1 MKKKILAVICSAALC
16 MAPVSPALAVE
27 NSNYE
32 EAPVEDINLAQGLAE
47 PGKLVQELELSY
59 KNPLYSRERV
69 HDGFSFEEKR
79 LLSFGDTSEEQKAIG
94 LVRRALVDRK
104 NTFTV
109 AYCSNYVLTEDKL
122 MEIFNEALAHTGNP
136 EEGDYLRWHYEEM
149 GAYTS
154 TYLLVGE
161 KYDYLHDITFEMI
174 YYADASQEDIVAD
187 RVAEVLGELNI
198 ASIESDYLKAKKIYR
213 YICNNVTYDYTNL
226 KDDTHNLKYTAYA
239 ALIDGTAVCQGYAN
253 LLYRMLLEAGI
264 DNRIISGTGNGDLH
278 AWSIIGMG
286 GNYYNTDATWDVG
299 CDNYAWF
306 MKGTNDFDGHS
317 RDAEYLTTSFQNI
330 YPTPVTNYTLAKPI
344 GLKISTSAT
353 SGKPKLTWT
362 AVEGADKYEVWRKV
376 GDDGQYTKYR
386 TTTTTEITDE
396 GITSGK
402 VYHYKVSAI
411 SDNNS
416 NANSLFSDS
425 VSTQNMILTG
435 VTVKGYTGTYD
446 GQAHSISVTVPQGA
460 AVVYSTSKAGP
471 YTATKPTLTEEGSL
485 TVYYKVTKEG
495 YAAITGQET
504 ITILPAKDPAEE
516 IFGGENSVRLY
527 GQNRFETSI
536 EVAETLKKT
545 LGVEKFKSI
554 IVADG
559 MNFADALAGTYL
571 AKVKEAPILTV
582 GADDTSQGDVIK
594 YIKKSL
600 AAKGKIYILGGNGAV
615 EKEFES
621 SLKKLGYT
629 VKRLE
634 GPTRFETNLAILK
647 EAGVSKEDILVCSGF
662 GFADSL
668 SASAVGK
675 PILLVD
681 STLSEKQKE
690 YLKTLK
696 SEKYYLIG
704 GTGVVGEG
712 IAREIRNGGFGN
724 VERVAGSNRFST
736 SVAVAKKFFP
746 NGTVKRVVLAYAMN
760 FPDGLS
766 GGPLAMSIGA
776 PLLLV
781 TSEDTA
787 DAREYFEDFGAEKT
801 ITQGGTA
808 LISDMAN
815 LTISGVIDGVFRTP
829 YGERYHFDAEC
840 GGKNAY
846 EITIEEAERL
856 GFEPCSKCAW

>member
-1 MKKKILAVICSAALC
+1 MKKILAVICSIALC

-32 EAPVEDINLAQGLAE
+32 DATVKDINLEQGLTE
-47 PGKLVQELELSY
+47 PGKLVQELEVSY
-59 KNPLYSRERV
+59 KNPLYSRGSV
-69 HDGFSFEEKR
+69 DDGFGFEEKR
-79 LLSFGDTSEEQKAIG
+79 LLSFGDTEEELEAIG
-94 LVRRALVDRK
+94 AVREALINRE
-104 NTFTV
+104 NTFSV
-109 AYCSNYVLTEDKL
+109 KYYSNDLLTDDDL
-122 MEIFNEALAHTGNP
+122 AGIFNEAIAHTGNP
-136 EEGDYLRWHYEEM
+136 EEGDYLRWHYEQM
-149 GAYTS
+149 GIGAS
-154 TYLLVGE
+154 TYYTVYE
-161 KYDYLHDITFEMI
+161 NYDYIHELTFSMT
-174 YYADASQEDIVAD
+174 YYTNAAQEAIVAD
-187 RVAEVLGELNI
+187 KVAEVLDELNV
-198 ASIESDYLKAKKIYR
+198 ASIESDYLKAKAIYK
-213 YICNNVTYDYTNL
+213 YICDNVTYDYENL
-226 KDDTHNLKYTAYA
+226 EDDTYVIKFSAYG
-239 ALIDGTAVCQGYAN
+239 ALIDKTAVCQGYSN

-264 DNRIISGTGNGDLH
+264 DNRIISGIGNGGPH
-278 AWSIIGMG
+278 AWNIIQMQGH
-286 GNYYNTDATWDVG
+286 YYNTDATWDTG
-299 CDNYAWF
+299 CDNYEWLL
-306 MKGTNDFDGHS
+306 KGSNDFDDHS
-317 RDAEYLTTSFQNI
+317 RDAEYLTTSFQNAH
-330 YPTPVTNYTLAKPI
+330 PTSAANYTLPKPVISNI
-344 GLKISTSAT
+344 GKTGESINII
-353 SGKPKLTWT
+353 WEE
-362 AVEGADKYEVWRKV
+362 VEGADKYEVWRKV

-411 SDNNS
+411 SDNNN
-416 NANSLFSDS
+416 NATSPFSDS

-516 IFGGENSVRLY
+516 IFGDESSVRLY

-600 AAKGKIYILGGNGAV
+600 AAKGKIYILGGSGAV

-712 IAREIRNGGFGN
+712 IAREIRNGGFGT

-736 SVAVAKKFFP
+736 SVAVAKKFFSS
-746 NGTVKRVVLAYAMN
+746 GAVKRVVLAYAMN

-801 ITQGGTA
+801 ITLGGPA

-829 YGERYHFDAEC
+829 YGKRYHFDAEC